1 MYIYVLFRM
10 KSATADIYG
19 GGKAAVTERNNQMSR
34 FENKLCPI
42 CRAPFTNDA
51 DIVVCPI
58 CGTPHHRSCYLAKG
72 HCGVEEY
79 HAQGFS
85 WDGYL
90 PDEQKPEKPV
100 NTDPHI
106 AEYPEG
112 TPAGENSEIGGN
124 DDIEHQMEREMRSAE
139 EYYNN
144 FFKSM
149 QDETRGADGVSMKE
163 LTTFAATST
172 MHYGRAFSIFRNRSA
187 GRRIYV
193 SVNLCSGLFSPI
205 FQFYRKMDWL
215 GILSILL
222 TLITSA
228 PTLLVY
234 AGIITASSVPVWFN
248 NVYMLCSFLNF
259 AATVALC
266 LFGDYLYYRHA
277 VKKILKIRAK
287 FGDNLGQ
294 EYYEAL
300 ADSGHPSWL
309 RAIIGFL
316 ITAIAAA
323 LLVLLP
329 NLMAQ

>member
-1 MYIYVLFRM
+1 
-10 KSATADIYG
+10 
-19 GGKAAVTERNNQMSR
+19 MSR

-42 CRAPFTNDA
+42 CRAPFTKDA

-72 HCGVEEY
+72 HCGVEKY

-90 PDEQKPEKPV
+90 PDEQKPEKHPEH
-100 NTDPHI
+100 TEPDPHA

-112 TPAGENSEIGGN
+112 TPAGENIEQEMEQEI
-124 DDIEHQMEREMRSAE
+124 RSAE
-139 EYYNN
+139 EYYNS
-144 FFKSM
+144 FFKNM

-172 MHYGRAFSIFRNRSA
+172 MHYGRAFSVFRNRA
-187 GRRIYV
+187 VGRKIYV

-215 GILSILL
+215 GILSILA

-228 PTLLVY
+228 PTLLLY
-234 AGIITASSVPVWFN
+234 AGVVSTEAVPAWFN
-248 NVYMLCSFLNF
+248 NLYMLCSFLNF
-259 AATVALC
+259 AVTVALC

-287 FGDNLGQ
+287 FGGNLGQ

-316 ITAIAAA
+316 ITAIAAS
-323 LLVLLP
+323 LMVLLP
-329 NLMAQ
+329 NLLMQ